1 MAARASRRF
10 ASPVACGGA
19 PDEACMQDRCGALSH
34 LTVRVRLPPGER
46 PSGRPNNSR
55 MPTPEP
61 AIDQRIMKALSH
73 PLRVRM
79 LTLLN
84 QKVSSPSELA
94 HDLDEPLG
102 NVSYHMRF
110 LADLK
115 MVKLVRTEPRR
126 GAVEHYYQAL
136 EPPQVSGD
144 DWAQLPAS
152 LRRTLSDGVVGQIA
166 KDLSGAAKS
175 GGFDRENMH
184 VSRHAMV
191 LDQEGWDELSALLTD
206 LQHRVRS
213 IQDESSDRLSRA
225 GDGGG
230 IPTALAMI
238 QFEGGTSAG

>member
-1 MAARASRRF
+1 
-10 ASPVACGGA
+10 
-19 PDEACMQDRCGALSH
+19 
-34 LTVRVRLPPGER
+34 
-46 PSGRPNNSR
+46 
-55 MPTPEP
+55 MPTQEP
-61 AIDQRIMKALSH
+61 AVDQRIMKALSH

-94 HDLDEPLG
+94 DELGEPLG

-152 LRRTLSDGVVGQIA
+152 LRRTLSDGVLGQIA

-191 LDQEGWDELSALLTD
+191 LDQEGWDELSAILAD
-206 LQHRVRS
+206 VQQRARA
-213 IQDESSDRLSRA
+213 IQDKSAKRLKKSPDGA
-225 GDGGG
+225 G
-230 IPTALAMI
+230 IRTALAMM
-238 QFEGGTSAG
+238 QFEGGTPDPVGRARKK

>member
-1 MAARASRRF
+1 
-10 ASPVACGGA
+10 
-19 PDEACMQDRCGALSH
+19 
-34 LTVRVRLPPGER
+34 
-46 PSGRPNNSR
+46 
-55 MPTPEP
+55 
-61 AIDQRIMKALSH
+61 MKALSH

-94 HDLDEPLG
+94 DELGEPLG

-152 LRRTLSDGVVGQIA
+152 LRRTLSDGVLGEKPPETHRQRLVVIVFADEHDAAVEEIYRQLIA
-166 KDLSGAAKS
+166 KAAKTAPAKAKKTV
-175 GGFDRENMH
+175 RT
-184 VSRHAMV
+184 
-191 LDQEGWDELSALLTD
+191 QEA
-206 LQHRVRS
+206 
-213 IQDESSDRLSRA
+213 
-225 GDGGG
+225 
-230 IPTALAMI
+230 
-238 QFEGGTSAG
+238 

>member
-1 MAARASRRF
+1 M
-10 ASPVACGGA
+10 
-19 PDEACMQDRCGALSH
+19 
-34 LTVRVRLPPGER
+34 PP
-46 PSGRPNNSR
+46 
-55 MPTPEP
+55 PEL
-61 AIDQRIMKALSH
+61 AVDQRIMKALSH

-94 HDLDEPLG
+94 EELDEPLG

-136 EPPQVSGD
+136 EPPQLSGD

-152 LRRTLSDGVVGQIA
+152 VRRTLSDGVLGQIA
-166 KDLSGAAKS
+166 KDLTNAAKK
-175 GGFDRENMH
+175 GGFDRANMH
-184 VSRHAMV
+184 VSRSAMV
-191 LDQEGWDELSALLTD
+191 LDQEGWDELSSLLTD
-206 LQHRVRS
+206 LQQRVRA
-213 IQDESSDRLSRA
+213 IQDQSTKRLRRA
-225 GDGGG
+225 GDDEG

-238 QFEGGTSAG
+238 QFEGGTPEAPRRSRKK